1 MMIRMADADHATRR
15 ALLDAGVLVAER
27 DGWAAV
33 SINSVV
39 TAAGVAKGTFY
50 VHFAT
55 RQAFAAALIRRFFE
69 ATMTAVLAAI
79 EGRPA
84 GRERLLRGSI
94 VYLDECLS
102 QRGAKV
108 MLTSARGDPE
118 VAEDSRLI
126 NEAAASLIARDL
138 TAMGWKS
145 PQLAARLFL
154 AMLVEAALIEMQL
167 GRRAPSVRTALHAYL
182 GR

>member
-1 MMIRMADADHATRR
+1 MMSRMADADHATRR
-15 ALLDAGVLVAER
+15 ALLHAGLRVAER

-55 RQAFAAALIRRFFE
+55 RQAFVAALVRSFFE
-69 ATMTAVLAAI
+69 ATMKAVLAAI

-84 GRERLLRGSI
+84 GRERLVRGSV
-94 VYLDECLS
+94 VYLDECLD

-118 VAEDSRLI
+118 VAEDSRAI
-126 NEAAASLIARDL
+126 SEAAVSLIAADL
-138 TAMGWKS
+138 AAMGWKS
-145 PQLAARLFL
+145 PRLAARLFL
-154 AMLVEAALIEMQL
+154 AMLIEAALIEMQE
-167 GRRAPSVRTALHAYL
+167 GRRKPSVRVALHAYL